1 MINTLN
7 EIQMDYV
14 NVDAMGKEYR
24 YSSEQTALNM
34 SQRLPYAWRLI
45 ALAVPKLEAVNHDQ

>member
-7 EIQMDYV
+7 ETQMDYV

-24 YSSEQTALNM
+24 YSSEQVALNM

-45 ALAVPKLEAVNHDQ
+45 ALAVPKLDSK